1 MLFFL
6 IRFRGISRTCE
17 ALNPRFGFQYKPRDF
32 SANCT
37 NLPRFE
43 MGKAVFCFFSAL
55 LLLSVLSAAL
65 IESTDGSEMDALG
78 VLWGSNP
85 RPRCEGSI
93 GECFEDDEMQMDSE
107 INRRVLA
114 GRTYISY
121 GALRA
126 GSVPCSRRGT
136 SYYNCRSTSQVN
148 PYRRSCTRIT
158 RCARSTSWDSNSCHV
173 SSFLFHYI
181 SPSFPSISSQSTL
194 YILSLSVI
202 EL

>member
-1 MLFFL
+1 MSFFL
-6 IRFRGISRTCE
+6 IRFTGISRTFE
-17 ALNPRFGFQYKPRDF
+17 TLNPRFGFPWDF

-37 NLPRFE
+37 NLRRFE
-43 MGKAVFCFFSAL
+43 MGKVLFCFFSGL
-55 LLLSVLSAAL
+55 LLLSVLSPAL
-65 IESTDGSEMDALG
+65 IESAAGSEMDALG

-114 GRTYISY
+114 GRSYISY
-121 GALRA
+121 RALRA
-126 GSVPCSRRGT
+126 NSVPCSRRGA
-136 SYYNCRSTSQVN
+136 SYYNCRSTSQAN

-158 RCARSTSWDSNSCHV
+158 RCARSTSWDSNSGHV
-173 SSFLFHYI
+173 TLFLFHYI
-181 SPSFPSISSQSTL
+181 SGSFPSIWSSPSTL
-194 YILSLSVI
+194 YILSLSAI